1 MMRTV
6 QVPDGY
12 AVLIFR
18 SPDDIAEALAI
29 QAERT
34 EQPETD

>member
-1 MMRTV
+1 MTRTV

-18 SPDDIAEALAI
+18 SPDDVAEAVAI
-29 QAERT
+29 QNERA
-34 EQPETD
+34 EQPD